1 MKMGL
6 SGQRSAG
13 YGRQHRHRVAVGNR
27 GLEPAE
33 EPDVLIIEVHVD
45 EPAELLAVDEAF
57 AQAAVRGVQV
67 DQQLAQRGAGPLHRL
82 RAAGVAAQDGRDAN
96 LNGHETTLLGE
107 LLYAMGGNRA
117 GWQLLPAAGGPPG
130 AAFFS
135 RYLGGSLL
143 HPPIVWGK
151 EAQLVSRPTPGRY

>member
-117 GWQLLPAAGGPPG
+117 GWQLIPAGRGPAGAAGLFRDLDGFLRHYTIGYAVRTELGFRLIPR
-130 AAFFS
+130 
-135 RYLGGSLL
+135 RY
-143 HPPIVWGK
+143 
-151 EAQLVSRPTPGRY
+151 